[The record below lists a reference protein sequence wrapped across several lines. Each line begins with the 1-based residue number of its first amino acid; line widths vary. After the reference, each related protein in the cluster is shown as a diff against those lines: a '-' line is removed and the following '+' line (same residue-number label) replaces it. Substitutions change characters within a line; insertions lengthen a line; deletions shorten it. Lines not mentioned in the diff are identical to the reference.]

1 MHIFFKCKVFSGG
14 QRNLRGDQTLDDRIV
29 GKVQEHCHMVC
40 NTALLKGSAEEIS
53 YVMLDTHC
61 GEYDGEILIRAAAKR
76 SLLYDL
82 CGKLVVRKTV
92 AGKDRQL
99 LSTDQCGQSVNR
111 RNSGADI
118 VTRVFTSDRI

>member
-1 MHIFFKCKVFSGG
+1 
-14 QRNLRGDQTLDDRIV
+14 
-29 GKVQEHCHMVC
+29 MVC

-61 GEYDGEILIRAAAKR
+61 GEYDGEILIRAAAQR
-76 SLLYDL
+76 SLLYNL

>member
-1 MHIFFKCKVFSGG
+1 
-14 QRNLRGDQTLDDRIV
+14 
-29 GKVQEHCHMVC
+29 MVC
-40 NTALLKGSAEEIS
+40 NTALLEGSAEEIS

-61 GEYDGEILIRAAAKR
+61 GEYDGEIFIGTAAQG

>member
-1 MHIFFKCKVFSGG
+1 
-14 QRNLRGDQTLDDRIV
+14 
-29 GKVQEHCHMVC
+29 MVC

-61 GEYDGEILIRAAAKR
+61 GEYDGEILIRAAAQR

-99 LSTDQCGQSVNR
+99 CPRISVV
-111 RNSGADI
+111 SPSIAEI
-118 VTRVFTSDRI
+118 PVRI